1 MSVYVLLEAFAKLEK
16 RLSEGLEGT
25 AALRGQ
31 PPIQELRTRVDKFIR
46 MLNSVGILVRVQKN
60 IFYIFKNYLLRIEHI

>member
-16 RLSEGLEGT
+16 RLNEGLDGA

-31 PPIQELRTRVDKFIR
+31 PPIQELRTKVDKFIR
-46 MLNSVGILVRVQKN
+46 MLSSMDIMVRIQWNILF
-60 IFYIFKNYLLRIEHI
+60 I